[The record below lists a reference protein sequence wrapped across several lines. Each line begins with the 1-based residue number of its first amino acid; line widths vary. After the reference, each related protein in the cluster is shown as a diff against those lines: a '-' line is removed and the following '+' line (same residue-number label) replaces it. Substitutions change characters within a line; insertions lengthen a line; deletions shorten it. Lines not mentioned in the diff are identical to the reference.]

1 MGKLMHCIVEGV
13 WNHSESCITTLLK
26 MKCYGSTYRGVI
38 FDWSSLNLALLGATI
53 AFLGAII
60 AFLTVYNVGKCVYF
74 HNSGR

>member
-1 MGKLMHCIVEGV
+1 MVAP
-13 WNHSESCITTLLK
+13 
-26 MKCYGSTYRGVI
+26 RGVI